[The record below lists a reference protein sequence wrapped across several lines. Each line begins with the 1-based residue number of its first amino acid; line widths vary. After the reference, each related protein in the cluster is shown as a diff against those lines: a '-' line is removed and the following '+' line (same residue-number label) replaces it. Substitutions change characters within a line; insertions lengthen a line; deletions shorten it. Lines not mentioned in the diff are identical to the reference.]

1 MSQPVAAAGSASL
14 RGRQRKWL
22 ALSFLSAAGLLWG
35 GMAWRD
41 DLNFRDAI
49 ARIELEMANGRF
61 NVAARRL
68 GELLQQEPEAEEA
81 AVLLGRCQKECGRI
95 GAADTAFARVAPGSP
110 FAHQAILARMR
121 LAHDQGLF
129 ARAEE
134 IIEEAAADPRNDG
147 PYARFLLVPIY
158 AQLGRLDEATR
169 LIEGAGK
176 TCGERAKAPRVPPS
190 IWSGCT
196 SSSTSSRTASRL
208 CARYLDRASSLA
220 PNDDRV
226 RLGRAYLAIR
236 TGDLADARRLLDAC
250 RSRRPEDAAVWA
262 ARLRLGLANGRVD
275 EVNESLAHLPAE
287 RSTPG
292 QIDRLEEWLAAR
304 RGDDAAERRSLEALI
319 AAEPAD
325 LEARN
330 RLAEREARA
339 GESARAAELRRE
351 QDEIRRSLA
360 RYTFLYDRMQPIRD
374 AVEMAGIAERL
385 GRIFEA
391 RVFLTL
397 AIAEDPDRSDLR
409 RAAGATRPA
418 AGRRHVPWEDP
429 GGPHRARAGGPTA
442 RRFHAPTAVGAS
454 TGIVPRHSMTYRFS
468 RAKTSM
474 AAFDWGISIRD
485 VSR

>member
-14 RGRQRKWL
+14 RGRRRKWL

-95 GAADTAFARVAPGSP
+95 GAADAAFARVAPGSP

-121 LAHDQGLF
+121 LAHDHGLF

-169 LIEGAGK
+169 LIEERWEDLRRKGEGASGPAIDLVRMHIELDLK
-176 TCGERAKAPRVPPS
+176 PNRVEAMRA
-190 IWSGCT
+190 
-196 SSSTSSRTASRL
+196 
-208 CARYLDRASSLA
+208 YLDRASSLA

-330 RLAEREARA
+330 RQAEREARA
-339 GESARAAELRRE
+339 GESARAAERRRE

-409 RAAGATRPA
+409 RALGQLDRQPAVDTSRGKTLADLIAPGPVGQPPAGFMR
-418 AGRRHVPWEDP
+418 
-429 GGPHRARAGGPTA
+429 
-442 RRFHAPTAVGAS
+442 
-454 TGIVPRHSMTYRFS
+454 
-468 RAKTSM
+468 
-474 AAFDWGISIRD
+474 
-485 VSR
+485 